1 MVHSW
6 VVIIMQIVQVLRSY
20 DRCYIRHNIWYM
32 LCYAVVWYAMVCFWY
47 FMVFYDMLC
56 YGVTCCSLGMLF
68 YGIVCC
74 AVVSALYFPVVSYG
88 VMLPGSMLRSLF
100 LY

>member
-1 MVHSW
+1 
-6 VVIIMQIVQVLRSY
+6 
-20 DRCYIRHNIWYM
+20 
-32 LCYAVVWYAMVCFWY
+32 
-47 FMVFYDMLC
+47 MVFYDMLC

-74 AVVSALYFPVVSYG
+74 AVVSAVCFAVVSYG

-100 LY
+100 LF

>member
-1 MVHSW
+1 
-6 VVIIMQIVQVLRSY
+6 
-20 DRCYIRHNIWYM
+20 
-32 LCYAVVWYAMVCFWY
+32 
-47 FMVFYDMLC
+47 MVFYDMLC